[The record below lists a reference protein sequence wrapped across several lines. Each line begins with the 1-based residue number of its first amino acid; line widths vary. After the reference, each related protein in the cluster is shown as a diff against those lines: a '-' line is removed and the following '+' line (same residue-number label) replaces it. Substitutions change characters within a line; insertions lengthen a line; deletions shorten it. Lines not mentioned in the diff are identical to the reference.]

1 MEQKILLKRMPEFQ
15 VLRVFL
21 VECPLQGTSKITFP
35 GSVDMMWNNCVCL
48 PTAGRKTQLFYIIF
62 TEPGKGF

>member
-15 VLRVFL
+15 VPRAFL

-35 GSVDMMWNNCVCL
+35 DFVNMM
-48 PTAGRKTQLFYIIF
+48 
-62 TEPGKGF
+62 